1 MIRSDRLLY
10 ELAPDGFGSRHCEPW
25 EQWRE
30 RVHGVLPQFPEEVL
44 EQWVYRHWKGVLCNW
59 GWLDFQAMSFTKERW
74 STDDIINQIKTPH
87 DDVVSKF
94 SSRMNNPLF
103 QRSWLVQNMQD
114 NGTWPVAPIVLQ
126 YERDLYATNG
136 RILKAPF
143 NLLEGHHRLGY
154 LKSIAENDGYLQDH
168 HNIWLVRIAL
178 H

>member
-10 ELAPDGFGSRHCEPW
+10 EIAPEGFGDRHCEPW
-25 EQWRE
+25 EHWRD
-30 RVHGVLPQFPEEVL
+30 RAQRMLPHFPDEVL

-59 GWLDFQAMSFTKERW
+59 GWLDFQRMSFTRESW
-74 STDDIINQIKTPH
+74 NTEDIVSKIKTPH

-94 SSRMNNPLF
+94 AQRMNNPIF
-103 QRSWLVQNMQD
+103 QRSWLVQNMQE
-114 NGTWPVAPIVLQ
+114 NGSWPIAPIVLH

-136 RILKAPF
+136 RVLKAPY

-154 LKSIAENDGYLQDH
+154 LKCLAEQGSYVQEKHD
-168 HNIWLVRIAL
+168 IWLVNIAL